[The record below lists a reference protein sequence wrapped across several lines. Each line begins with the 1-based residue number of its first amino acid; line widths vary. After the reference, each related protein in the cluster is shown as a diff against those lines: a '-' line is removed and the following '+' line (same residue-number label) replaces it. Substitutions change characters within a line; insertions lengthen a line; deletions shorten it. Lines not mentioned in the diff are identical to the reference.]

1 MSGIVKNERDF
12 WAGLLYIGIGA
23 AALYVARDYSV
34 GSSVRMGPGYFPR
47 ILGGLLA
54 LLGAAAVVRSL
65 VKPGEPVGA
74 IAWKAAA
81 MICGATVLFGVL
93 LNGAGLIPALLSL
106 ILLSATASSKFRWSG
121 RALLAMAALVA
132 FCAAVF
138 VGGLSL
144 PMPLVGT
151 WFRH

>member
-1 MSGIVKNERDF
+1 MGGIIKNERDF
-12 WAGLLYIGIGA
+12 WAGLLYIAIGA

-54 LLGAAAVVRSL
+54 LLGAAAVIRSFIR
-65 VKPGEPVGA
+65 PGAPIGG

-81 MICGATVLFGVL
+81 MVCGATVLFGVL
-93 LNGAGLIPALLSL
+93 LTGAGLIPALLAL
-106 ILLSATASSKFRWSG
+106 ILLSAAASSKFRWG
-121 RALLAMAALVA
+121 VRPVLAMAALVA

-138 VGGLSL
+138 VVGLHL
-144 PMPLVGT
+144 PMPMLGT
-151 WFRH
+151 WFGR